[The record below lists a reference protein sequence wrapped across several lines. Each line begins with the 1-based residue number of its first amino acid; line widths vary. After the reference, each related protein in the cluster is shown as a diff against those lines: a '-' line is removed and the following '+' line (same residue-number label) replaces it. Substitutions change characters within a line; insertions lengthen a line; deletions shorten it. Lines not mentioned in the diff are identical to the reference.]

1 MRRFVISLFV
11 IAVVGVLFVVLCTF
25 VKRPY
30 EAVLLNRFGH
40 LIPEKDQTHIAYGWY
55 FKLPTDSV
63 IRMDQRIHLFPNVLQ
78 EIPTSGSETIS
89 VRAFAAWRIADPVKF
104 YQTTQASDT
113 KAQQLLSQKI
123 SGMVQAAVSSHSLDQ
138 FFNTDEKKVITTQL
152 EDQIAHNVDAA
163 VSEQGLQV
171 VQIGFSRMAF
181 PPANAEQVY
190 ARMTAE
196 RGVAAEKF
204 RSEGDSQAASITAD
218 GNSQAEII
226 RYGATKEAESIKGDG
241 DAQALEILQ
250 GVQKT
255 AAAQDFYQY
264 WKSME
269 VMKSSFTKN
278 TYLVLPTNTPWLK
291 WLFVA
296 PPEPTGVPATQPSN
310 ATIGMAPASVVK

>member
-40 LIPEKDQTHIAYGWY
+40 LIPEQEQTHIAYGWY

-104 YQTTQASDT
+104 YQTTGASDL
-113 KAQQLLSQKI
+113 KAQQLLSQKM
-123 SGMVQAAVSSHSLDQ
+123 SGAVQSEVSAHTLDQ

-152 EDQIAHNVDAA
+152 EDQIAHSVDGA
-163 VSEQGLQV
+163 VENQGMQV

-181 PPANAEQVY
+181 PPANAETVY
-190 ARMTAE
+190 ERMTSE
-196 RGVAAEKF
+196 RETAAENY
-204 RSEGDSQAASITAD
+204 RSEGESQAAAITAE
-218 GNSQAEII
+218 GNSQA
-226 RYGATKEAESIKGDG
+226 SIKRSNAISQAEDIKGQG
-241 DAQALEILQ
+241 DALALKALQ
-250 GVQKT
+250 EVQKT
-255 AAAQDFYQY
+255 PAAADFYQY
-264 WKSME
+264 WKSMQ

-296 PPEPTGVPATQPSN
+296 PPEPTAVPATQPSN
-310 ATIGMAPASVVK
+310 ATIGMAPAPAAK